1 MKVRAR
7 VRGPGKGGSSPD
19 EGFAFS
25 PSLHHQAIADGG
37 GMRTMLF
44 PGGEVADWQRRLRV
58 KLRALLG
65 RNPRDRVPLKVC
77 RIWSRPHPLGTI
89 EKIVF
94 TSELRCDVPAYVCL
108 PGQAAGLRP
117 FMICLQGHRGRM
129 HDSIAASADE
139 KTWEAPVHDGLDFAI
154 GCMERGISALCIEQR
169 SFGERSERALEN
181 PSGDGCQDAA
191 MHAIFLGRTL
201 MGERV
206 FDVDRVIDYL
216 LARGDADPRRIG
228 VTGNSTGGM
237 VALFAAALLPRIR
250 FAMPSS
256 CLSSFRDS
264 FLAMGHC
271 SCNFVPGLLN
281 VADMADIAGLI
292 APKPLVIVH
301 GLEDHLFPIRSAR
314 RTFREVEATYKA
326 AGASK
331 NCALVVGPG
340 GHRYYADL
348 AWPVLLRMLELAGL
362 AWTSKES

>member
-1 MKVRAR
+1 MKVRAC
-7 VRGPGKGGSSPD
+7 GGAENDVSHGDQKFS
-19 EGFAFS
+19 FS
-25 PSLHHQAIADGG
+25 PSLHHQAIADQGA
-37 GMRTMLF
+37 MRAMRY
-44 PGGEVADWQRRLRV
+44 PGGEVAVWQRRLR
-58 KLRALLG
+58 KKITALLG
-65 RNPRDRVPLKVC
+65 GLPQDCVPLNVR

-89 EKIVF
+89 EKVVF
-94 TSELRCDVPAYVCL
+94 ASEFRCDVPAYVCL
-108 PGQAAGLRP
+108 PGKVSGPRP
-117 FMICLQGHRGRM
+117 FMICLQGHRGKM
-129 HDSIAASADE
+129 HHLIAASADE
-139 KTWEAPVHDGLDFAI
+139 KHWEVPVHDGLDIAI
-154 GCMERGISALCIEQR
+154 SCMKRGIAALCIEQR
-169 SFGERSERALEN
+169 SFGERSERAMET

-191 MHAIFLGRTL
+191 MHALFLGRTL

-206 FDVDRVIDYL
+206 FDVDRAIDYL
-216 LARGDADPRRIG
+216 MQRRDADPQRIG

-237 VALFAAALLPRIR
+237 ISLFAAALLPRIR

-301 GLEDHLFPIRSAR
+301 GREDHLFPIRSAQ
-314 RTFREVEATYKA
+314 RTFRELQATYKA

-331 NCALVVGPG
+331 NCTLVVGPG

-348 AWPVLLRMLELAGL
+348 AWPVFLRMLDL
-362 AWTSKES
+362 